1 MSHEIRTPMNAVL
14 GMLQLARQT
23 DLNER
28 QRDYLDKAS
37 SAATSLLGLLNDILD
52 YSKIEAGKLVLEM
65 LPFELEPLMQDLA
78 VVLSG
83 NQGDKDVE
91 VIFDID
97 PELPSAVVGDRLRLQ
112 QILINLAG
120 NALKFTARGHVLV
133 SLRRLAHDA
142 HLVRLRVL
150 VADTGIGISAEQ
162 QQRIFEGFTQAEA
175 STSRRFGGTGL
186 GLFICKR
193 LVDLMGGELRVESAP
208 GSGSRFWFDLDLD
221 VAHDQPLRAACPGA
235 GEPLRLLVA
244 DDNLVAGEL
253 LERTVGAL
261 GWRADCV
268 GSGSEAVARVQAA
281 MAEGRRYD
289 VVLMDWR
296 MPDLDGLSAAQLIRQ
311 LQGDLPP
318 PMVIMI
324 TAYGREVLA
333 DARDHSAPPFVDFL
347 TKPVTPKQL
356 ADSVLHALHGEQG
369 APANPPPRPVERTQ
383 RLRGVRLL
391 VVEDNALNRQVAA
404 ELLSSEGARVALA
417 DGGLAGVQQVLE
429 ASVPFDAVLMD
440 MQMPDID
447 GLEAT
452 RRIRADGRFAGL
464 PILAMTANAS
474 LADREACLAAGM
486 NDHVAKP
493 IDKERLVLCLLGH
506 LGRSGDR
513 GAGNDSG
520 RGRTGRG
527 AGRYRR
533 AFRRQP
539 GADRPGAA
547 ALRSGY
553 AGPLRPA
560 RTPARRGRCP
570 GQRRDPAYHQGQR
583 VHRWRQRPGRPCQR
597 AGAGPAPR
605 RSAARYG
612 NPRRHPPRRTAHPVR
627 CLPAPPAGD
636 VRRRAGGVGE
646 LNPGAVACP
655 AKNSGG
661 PGARLHPLRP
671 VGRITPWA
679 LSADTP
685 EARPGLE
692 RHPLPVVQCLQASR
706 SRSWALSRA

>member
-1 MSHEIRTPMNAVL
+1 HEIRTPMNAVL

-268 GSGSEAVARVQAA
+268 GSGSEAVARVQA
-281 MAEGRRYD
+281 
-289 VVLMDWR
+289 
-296 MPDLDGLSAAQLIRQ
+296 
-311 LQGDLPP
+311 
-318 PMVIMI
+318 
-324 TAYGREVLA
+324 
-333 DARDHSAPPFVDFL
+333 
-347 TKPVTPKQL
+347 
-356 ADSVLHALHGEQG
+356 
-369 APANPPPRPVERTQ
+369 
-383 RLRGVRLL
+383 
-391 VVEDNALNRQVAA
+391 
-404 ELLSSEGARVALA
+404 
-417 DGGLAGVQQVLE
+417 
-429 ASVPFDAVLMD
+429 
-440 MQMPDID
+440 
-447 GLEAT
+447 
-452 RRIRADGRFAGL
+452 
-464 PILAMTANAS
+464 
-474 LADREACLAAGM
+474 
-486 NDHVAKP
+486 
-493 IDKERLVLCLLGH
+493 
-506 LGRSGDR
+506 
-513 GAGNDSG
+513 
-520 RGRTGRG
+520 
-527 AGRYRR
+527 
-533 AFRRQP
+533 
-539 GADRPGAA
+539 
-547 ALRSGY
+547 
-553 AGPLRPA
+553 
-560 RTPARRGRCP
+560 
-570 GQRRDPAYHQGQR
+570 
-583 VHRWRQRPGRPCQR
+583 
-597 AGAGPAPR
+597 
-605 RSAARYG
+605 
-612 NPRRHPPRRTAHPVR
+612 
-627 CLPAPPAGD
+627 
-636 VRRRAGGVGE
+636 
-646 LNPGAVACP
+646 
-655 AKNSGG
+655 
-661 PGARLHPLRP
+661 
-671 VGRITPWA
+671 
-679 LSADTP
+679 
-685 EARPGLE
+685 
-692 RHPLPVVQCLQASR
+692 
-706 SRSWALSRA
+706 